1 MEQRAVD
8 TYAGYQLLKLLQM
21 SHFLKINLALQQ
33 LFSFFK
39 VFCSIKLF
47 KIFSAYLKMEADSTK
62 PSSTLVSVPW
72 QNN

>member
-21 SHFLKINLALQQ
+21 SHFLKIILALQQ

-39 VFCSIKLF
+39 AFCSIKLF
-47 KIFSAYLKMEADSTK
+47 KIFSANQMEADSTK
-62 PSSTLVSVPW
+62 PSSTSVSVPW